1 MSDITT
7 ANIRWRDG
15 QPESVPFGDVYYSR
29 DDGLAESQ
37 HVFLAG
43 NNLADRWGCL
53 PAGAD
58 FTVMETGFG
67 TGLNFLAAV
76 ALWLELAPADA
87 RLHFISVEKF
97 PLEHTDMAR
106 ALGNWPGL
114 ATLAKELLD
123 HYPPRVTGFHRRW
136 LYGNRVCLTLVFD
149 DAVSGLEALTASDHP
164 AFADRDNPTA
174 DAWLLD
180 GFAPA
185 KNPDLW
191 SPPLFRLMAR
201 LSRPGTTLATFT
213 VARAV
218 RDGLAAAGFETAR
231 SPGFGRKRDMLRGTF
246 TTPPRYSANPDTARP
261 RHRKARIR
269 APWYLPDQRPQA
281 DGRRAIVVGAGIAG
295 CASAAALAR
304 RGWQVTLIDRHHK
317 PGQEASG
324 NPQGILYPRLS
335 VEDLALS
342 LFARHALCHAMTF
355 YREFWALEGTGERC
369 GVLVLPESERDRAH
383 FPRIARRYAG
393 VPELVEP
400 LHGKALSDRAGVTI
414 ASAMGLFFPNL
425 GWVVPPRIC
434 ELLAAPCTFIQ
445 GEVSALER
453 DKRGNW
459 QLSDNRGSVLASAP
473 VVVLANGLG
482 TKTLPRTSHLPVRG
496 IRGQISTLPATDASS
511 NLKTVICG
519 AGYLAPAHG
528 GNHTLGATYDIDDH
542 GLDVRDHDHGRN
554 LETLA
559 ATDSALPS
567 LFDGAGNQY
576 PTGRAALRCTTP
588 DYLPIAGPAPRLDDF
603 IDCYAP
609 LRLDAGTDIPTA
621 GPCWPGLWLNCGH
634 GSRGLSYG
642 PLAAELVAAQICG
655 EAPPLPR
662 ALATALH
669 PGRFLIRD
677 LKRKRL

>member
-7 ANIRWRDG
+7 AAIHWRKG
-15 QPESVPFGDVYYSR
+15 QPESTAFGDVYYSR
-29 DDGLAESQ
+29 DNGLAESR

-43 NNLADRWGCL
+43 NDLPERWARLAT
-53 PAGAD
+53 GAD

-76 ALWLELAPADA
+76 ALWLELTPANA
-87 RLHFISVEKF
+87 RLHFVSVEKF
-97 PLEHTDMAR
+97 PLERSDMVR
-106 ALGNWPGL
+106 ALDSWPEL
-114 ATLAKELLD
+114 ATLAKELLE
-123 HYPPRVTGFHRRW
+123 HYPPRVAGFHRRW
-136 LYGNRVCLTLVFD
+136 LFDNRVCLTLVFD

-164 AFADRDNPTA
+164 AFAERDNPAA

-191 SPPLFRLMAR
+191 SPELFRLMAR

-218 RDGLAAAGFETAR
+218 RDGLGEAGFDTAK

-246 TTPPRYSANPDTARP
+246 AALPRYSTHATPAKS
-261 RHRKARIR
+261 RHRKAKIR
-269 APWYLPDQRPQA
+269 APWHLSDQRPQA
-281 DGRRAIVVGAGIAG
+281 DKRQAIVVGAGIAG
-295 CASAAALAR
+295 CASAAAMAK

-342 LFARHALCHAMTF
+342 LFARHALCHAMAF
-355 YREFWALEGTGERC
+355 YRHLWAFEGTGERC
-369 GVLVLPESERDRAH
+369 GVLVLPESERDREH
-383 FPRIARRYAG
+383 FPRIAQRYAG
-393 VPELVEP
+393 VPELVEL
-400 LHGKALSDRAGVTI
+400 LHGAALADRAGVSM
-414 ASAMGLFFPNL
+414 ASTLGLFFPGL

-445 GEVSALER
+445 GEMAALER
-453 DKRGNW
+453 GEDDDWQIRDK
-459 QLSDNRGSVLASAP
+459 RGSVLASAP

-482 TKTLPRTSHLPVRG
+482 VKTLPRTSHLPVRG
-496 IRGQISTLPATDASS
+496 IRGQISTLPATAASGA
-511 NLKTVICG
+511 LKTVICG
-519 AGYLAPAHG
+519 AGYLAPAHNG
-528 GNHTLGATYDIDDH
+528 SHTLGATYDIDDP
-542 GLDVRDHDHGRN
+542 GLEVRSQDHHRN
-554 LETLA
+554 LATLA

-567 LFDGAGNQY
+567 LFGEAVEQGM
-576 PTGRAALRCTTP
+576 TGRAALRCTTP
-588 DYLPIAGPAPRLDDF
+588 DYLPIVGPAPRVDDF
-603 IDCYAP
+603 IDLYVP
-609 LRLDAGTDIPTA
+609 LRLDAGTDIAAA